1 MIISRS
7 VCPYDCPDACGLV
20 VYSENNQVVKV
31 AGDPEHPFTRGML
44 CGKMAHYER
53 TVHSP
58 TRIRTPLLRVG
69 SKGSGEFRPISWQ
82 EAIAVISRK
91 WKAIIAEHGAEAI
104 LPVSAGGT
112 MGLVQLNAGHALFRW
127 LGASRLDRGICA
139 PAMEYGWKS
148 VMGGTP
154 GARPQEA
161 QRSDFMLLWGINV
174 AATNCHFL
182 LDIQA
187 ARKQGAK
194 VWLIDIYHQP
204 TAQIA
209 DRTTIVKPG
218 SDGALALG
226 LLHVLIRDGLVDST
240 FITQYT
246 SGYEELKAI
255 VLAEYSPEAVSV
267 LTGVAATE
275 IEELAAAYGQ
285 AQAPFLRLGCG
296 LSRYGNGAQSVR
308 AITCLPAVVGAW
320 ARPGGGML
328 ARSFAGSFDM
338 SVLTREDLLQKPVRQ
353 LSINQL
359 GAALALANQPIKGL
373 YVYAAN
379 PAAVAPDQN
388 AVLAGLSRE
397 DLFTVVHERWLT
409 DTARYADVV
418 LPATTSLEHADL
430 YRAAGHFV
438 AARAAAVI
446 PPVGEAKSNWEVFGL
461 LAEAMG
467 MTDPHYRR
475 TEEEMVDALLAQ
487 PSPWWTEQQLA
498 AIRSGQQAEL
508 IRTRQDKVRFGTP
521 AGKIQLLNPAEAEPV
536 PVYKPPYGGSEEF
549 WFVSAPDKR
558 ILNSSFNE
566 RTDLTKGEKM
576 LLYMNPADASR
587 KALADGQQVVAEN
600 SRGQV
605 VFVLRVGPVA
615 PAGVV
620 VCEGV
625 WPLAA
630 TANGRS
636 VNALTWQRLTD
647 AGQGS
652 TFYDTKVNVLS
663 L

>member
-1 MIISRS
+1 MKISRS

-31 AGDPEHPFTRGML
+31 AGDPEHPVTRGML
-44 CGKMAHYER
+44 CGKMVNYER
-53 TVHSP
+53 TVHSSA
-58 TRIRTPLLRVG
+58 RIRTPLLRTG
-69 SKGSGEFRPISWQ
+69 TKGSGEFQSISWE
-82 EAIAVISRK
+82 EAIAVISGK
-91 WKAIIAEHGAEAI
+91 WKDIIAEHGAEAI

-112 MGLVQLNAGHALFRW
+112 MGLVQRTAGHALFHW

-154 GARPQEA
+154 GVRPQEA
-161 QRSDFMLLWGINV
+161 QHSDFILLWGINA
-174 AATNCHFL
+174 AATNSHFL

-187 ARKQGAK
+187 AKKQGAK
-194 VWLIDIYHQP
+194 VWLIDIYRQP
-204 TAQIA
+204 TAGVA
-209 DRTTIVKPG
+209 DCTTIVRPG

-226 LLHVLIRDGLVDST
+226 MLHVLIRDGLTASE
-240 FITQYT
+240 FISQYT
-246 SGYEELKAI
+246 HGFEELKA
-255 VLAEYSPEAVSV
+255 VVMAEYSPEAVSD
-267 LTGVAATE
+267 LTGVAAAE
-275 IEELAAAYGQ
+275 IEDLAAAYGR

-328 ARSFAGSFDM
+328 ARSFAGAFDM
-338 SVLTREDLLQKPVRQ
+338 TGLTREDLQQHPVRT

-359 GAALALANQPIKGL
+359 GAALALTESPVKSL
-373 YVYAAN
+373 YVYASN

-409 DTARYADVV
+409 DTARYADIV

-438 AARAAAVI
+438 ASRTAAVI
-446 PPVGEAKSNWEVFGL
+446 PPVGEAKSNWNVFGL
-461 LAEAMG
+461 LANAMG
-467 MTDPHYRR
+467 MTDPHYHC
-475 TEEEMVDALLAQ
+475 TEEEMIDVLLAQ
-487 PSPWWTEQQLA
+487 PSPWWTQEQLA
-498 AIRSGQQAEL
+498 DLRRGQLAEL
-508 IRTRQDKVRFGTP
+508 LRTQQDKVCFGTP
-521 AGKIQLLNPAEAEPV
+521 TGKIQLINRSETEPL
-536 PVYKPPYGGSEEF
+536 PVYMPPYGGQEEF

-566 RTDLTKGEKM
+566 RLDLVKGEKM
-576 LLYMNPADASR
+576 TLRMNPADASR
-587 KALADGQQVVAEN
+587 LSLADGQQVVAEN

-605 VFVLRVGPVA
+605 GFRLQSSAAIPV
-615 PAGVV
+615 GVV

-625 WPLAA
+625 WPLAD
-630 TANGRS
+630 TVNGQS

-652 TFYDTKVNVLS
+652 TFYDTKVNVRPL
-663 L
+663 